1 MTDNDSEEPRGAS
14 GTFSSVPA
22 RVGRYRQQ
30 ANYFTRLAE
39 TEPVVRIRDQWEN
52 LARDYASLANTLGN
66 HSDRTLSAAL
76 SQLDVVEQV
85 LFPISIA
92 QLPLPRPQAGQPLN
106 APPAVRSEAV
116 GNLSMLNHAGRTWS
130 ALIIRQHTIQL
141 AAQLRR
147 WARRGKDE
155 SLANLRWRE

>member
-1 MTDNDSEEPRGAS
+1 M
-14 GTFSSVPA
+14 FSSVPA
-22 RVGRYRQQ
+22 RIGRYRQQ
-30 ANYFTRLAE
+30 AAYFTRLAE

-116 GNLSMLNHAGRTWS
+116 GNLSKLGAG
-130 ALIIRQHTIQL
+130 IIPRGLLRADTAMI
-141 AAQLRR
+141 AANFRSN
-147 WARRGKDE
+147 A
-155 SLANLRWRE
+155 